1 MITKEQQ
8 QQINAFL
15 KEVKVDQQEIH
26 DEFFDHI
33 ATSYEHQLTHSPGL
47 ELEWYLYE
55 VMLTDFG
62 GKSGIAKTINSK
74 KREVNNFYRHRLLKH
89 VKSFLSWPTILIVIS
104 VYLILF
110 KSLELFEVNKVI
122 AGAFITG
129 TGLPLIVVVYG
140 QLRFFI
146 DCRLKKRPYSGSIK
160 NLVLFT
166 HSLLLA
172 SIPNLY
178 NVFFD
183 NIEAYAQSPLFAVSM
198 TLFLTVY
205 LILAFSYLKMIKED
219 FDFKL
224 AFS

>member
-1 MITKEQQ
+1 MITKEHQ
-8 QQINAFL
+8 QQINDFL

-26 DEFFDHI
+26 DEFYDHI
-33 ATSYEHQLTHSPGL
+33 ATSYEHQLTLSPSL
-47 ELEWYLYE
+47 ELKWYLYE
-55 VMLTDFG
+55 VLLPEFG

-74 KREVNNFYRHRLLKH
+74 KREVNNFYRHRLFKH
-89 VKSFLSWPTILIVIS
+89 IKSFLSWPTILIVASI
-104 VYLILF
+104 YLILF
-110 KSLELFEVNKVI
+110 KSLELFEAKRVI
-122 AGAFITG
+122 TTAFIIG
-129 TGLPLIVVVYG
+129 TGLPLIIVLYG
-140 QLRFFI
+140 QARFFV

-160 NLVLFT
+160 NLILFT

-183 NIEAYAQSPLFAVSM
+183 NIEGYAQAPLFTVGI
-198 TLFLTVY
+198 TLFLTIY
-205 LILAFSYLKMIKED
+205 LVIAFSYLKMIKED